1 MKPNVSYFS
10 DVQIS
15 NFDEFKGKAKI
26 HNLIRKKVTND
37 VEICREKP
45 RLCTIRPILISS
57 WFTPFAYHLIKVP
70 VGLFALT
77 ITPSAFHSIRKTHP
91 FHKSLFFLVPFGLP
105 SRISAPTV
113 LTGYCF
119 SFF

>member
-1 MKPNVSYFS
+1 M
-10 DVQIS
+10 Q
-15 NFDEFKGKAKI
+15 
-26 HNLIRKKVTND
+26 RKTKT
-37 VEICREKP
+37 
-45 RLCTIRPILISS
+45 LYYYRPILISS

-105 SRISAPTV
+105 SRILAPTV
-113 LTGYCF
+113 LTEQGIVLVSFKLIHFF
-119 SFF
+119 SYVC

>member
-45 RLCTIRPILISS
+45 RLCTIIGLSLFPPGSHHLHITSS
-57 WFTPFAYHLIKVP
+57 
-70 VGLFALT
+70 
-77 ITPSAFHSIRKTHP
+77 
-91 FHKSLFFLVPFGLP
+91 KSL
-105 SRISAPTV
+105 
-113 LTGYCF
+113 
-119 SFF
+119 